1 MVKNAMKVVNIFV
14 FRPLEA
20 LPFLCL
26 PALFVSRLSQ
36 AVFKNAKK
44 KVERGI
50 AFPTCVSVNNVVG
63 HYSAGTGDETAL
75 AEGDLVKM

>member
-1 MVKNAMKVVNIFV
+1 MEISISCSLK
-14 FRPLEA
+14 A
-20 LPFLCL
+20 LYFLCL
-26 PALFVSRLSQ
+26 PPISISRLSQ

-63 HYSAGTGDETAL
+63 HYSAAAGDEAAL
-75 AEGDLVKM
+75 AEGDVVKM